1 MAHLQNEQ
9 KSDAITPENRLLLA
23 LAENLKLPLLQ
34 IARRAELGQ
43 IKPRQAGQAIK
54 DIELTADAALQLL
67 DSYLLS
73 LNLANEIPAALE
85 PVSVPAVLAET
96 AQKLEGLAKRYNC
109 SLELQ
114 VKGRY
119 EPVIAHAGGLK
130 SALTSLG
137 MVFIEA
143 QSVLPH
149 KKPATIQLAAH
160 HSRGRIVA
168 GLFADVEGLSAD
180 MYRRARTLYGK
191 SRQPLTQ
198 MSAGAGAGVFI
209 ADSLLSKM
217 ATNLRVAHHHKLSGL
232 AATFAP
238 TSQLELI

>member
-1 MAHLQNEQ
+1 MSRLQGEQ
-9 KSDAITPENRLLLA
+9 KSDAIASEERLLLA

-34 IARRAELGQ
+34 IARRAELAQ
-43 IKPRQAGQAIK
+43 IRPKNSGTVLQ
-54 DIELTADAALQLL
+54 DIELTADGALQLL

-73 LNLANEIPAALE
+73 MRLAKGSTVELE
-85 PVSVPAVLAET
+85 PVSVPAILADT
-96 AQKLEGLAKRYNC
+96 AHKLENLAKQYNC

-119 EPVIAHAGGLK
+119 EPVMAHAQGLK

-143 QSVLPH
+143 QNSVPH

-160 HSRGRIVA
+160 HSRGGIVA
-168 GLFADVEGLSAD
+168 GLFADVDGLSTD
-180 MYRRARTLYGK
+180 MFRRSKALYGHA
-191 SRQPLTQ
+191 RQPLTQ

-209 ADSLLSKM
+209 ADSLLMRM
-217 ATNLRVAHHHKLSGL
+217 ATNLRVAHHHKLTGL
-232 AATFAP
+232 AATFMP
-238 TSQLELI
+238 SRQLELM